1 MTCRLCRTS
10 SRKLTWT
17 GYFIRLYS
25 IATDALV
32 TLKWLNLI
40 TTVDFIMVVYT
51 FTSVLM
57 ASWITLWSCQQ
68 TGTFIITRGD
78 SHIKVTEML
87 VVSLWGVL
95 NCRFWSHLGC
105 LELTVTI
112 FAHSGIA
119 YSTVHNEIHKKCP
132 DSNQTEISLRNL
144 FKLEPTP
151 TMVSL
156 SGLIS
161 IFRQASP
168 HFYIGIPRPDLIIAQ
183 EKVTCLD

>member
-1 MTCRLCRTS
+1 M
-10 SRKLTWT
+10 
-17 GYFIRLYS
+17 
-25 IATDALV
+25 
-32 TLKWLNLI
+32 
-40 TTVDFIMVVYT
+40 
-51 FTSVLM
+51 
-57 ASWITLWSCQQ
+57 
-68 TGTFIITRGD
+68 
-78 SHIKVTEML
+78 TEML
-87 VVSLWGVL
+87 VVPLWGVL

-105 LELTVTI
+105 LEWTVTI

-132 DSNQTEISLRNL
+132 DNNQTEISLRNL

-151 TMVSL
+151 TMVSF

-161 IFRQASP
+161 IFREASP

>member
-1 MTCRLCRTS
+1 MTCRFCRTS

-17 GYFIRLYS
+17 GYFIGLYS
-25 IATDALV
+25 LATDPLV
-32 TLKWLNLI
+32 TLNWLNLI

-57 ASWITLWSCQQ
+57 ALWITLWSCQQ

-87 VVSLWGVL
+87 VVPLWGVL

-105 LELTVTI
+105 WTVTI

-119 YSTVHNEIHKKCP
+119 YSTVHNEIHKKFP
-132 DSNQTEISLRNL
+132 DSNQTEIFLRSL

-168 HFYIGIPRPDLIIAQ
+168 HFYIGIPRRDLIIAQ
-183 EKVTCLD
+183 DIVTC